1 MKNKAR
7 LVLEDGSTYEGIG
20 FGSSKDAIGEVVFN
34 TSMTGYQ
41 ELLTDPSCAGQ
52 IVVSTY
58 PLIGNYGIDED
69 NVESS
74 HVHANGFVVRE
85 CCTGP
90 SHYKSTGAIDE
101 YLSSYD
107 VPAISELDTRAIARK
122 LRSQGSMM
130 GIITSSLE
138 PHQAMEKLRLCERYE
153 NQNFISNTSTSQ
165 PINYPV
171 NQDIESALRIL
182 VLDYGLPNSLLK
194 RLGSLGANI
203 QVVPPALNSRQILS
217 LNPDGLILSPGP
229 GNPDTAG
236 NIIDVIRN
244 LTEKVPMMGIGF
256 GNLLIS
262 RAFGAKTYKMKFGH
276 RGANQP
282 VLELENGRA
291 YITAQNHGFAVDP
304 DTLRDGLEV
313 SFINVNDGSVEGL
326 KHKSLPIFSIQF
338 LSEASPGPF
347 DSTHIFK
354 RFIKMIEEQKNNL
367 SRC

>member
-7 LVLEDGSTYEGIG
+7 LVLEDGSTYEGTG

-34 TSMTGYQ
+34 TSMIGYQ

-58 PLIGNYGIDED
+58 PLIGNYGIDEG

-74 HVHANGFVVRE
+74 RVQASGFVVRE

-90 SHYKSTGAIDE
+90 SHYKSTGALDE

-107 VPAISELDTRAIARK
+107 VPAISELDTRAIAKK

-130 GIITSSLE
+130 GIITSSPD
-138 PHQAMEKLRLCERYE
+138 PHQAMEKLKNCVRYE
-153 NQNFISNTSTSQ
+153 NQNFISHISTKQ
-165 PINYPV
+165 PFDCPE

-182 VLDYGLPNSLLK
+182 ILDYGLPNSLLK
-194 RLGSLGANI
+194 RLGSLGVNI
-203 QVVPPALNSRQILS
+203 QVIPPTLNSCQILS

-229 GNPDTAG
+229 GNPDAAG
-236 NIIDVIRN
+236 NVIDTIRS
-244 LTEKVPMMGIGF
+244 LTDKVPMMGIGF

-276 RGANQP
+276 RGTNQP
-282 VLELENGRA
+282 VLELENGRV

-304 DTLRDGLEV
+304 DTLRDGIEA
-313 SFINVNDGSVEGL
+313 SFININDGSVEGL

-347 DSTHIFK
+347 DSTHLFK
-354 RFIKMIEEQKNNL
+354 RFIKMIEEQKNNI
-367 SRC
+367 SHC